1 MQQLENA
8 SEKEELKVI
17 SLYSSEYL
25 QESMSVIEQHNLY
38 PEEQVPIYN
47 RPQQTVDE
55 LIKGWASDL
64 KRK

>member
-25 QESMSVIEQHNLY
+25 QESMSVIEQHHLY
-38 PEEQVPIYN
+38 PEEQVPAYS
-47 RPQQTVDE
+47 RP
-55 LIKGWASDL
+55 
-64 KRK
+64 